1 MLETKLIVVRAFV
14 EAVPATQC
22 YLCAA
27 PIPMEGPPLCTLCLE
42 IEAERD
48 QDYRDEKQQA
58 RRPF

>member
-1 MLETKLIVVRAFV
+1 MLKTKLIVVQTFV
-14 EAVPATQC
+14 EVVSVARC

-27 PIPMEGPPLCTLCLE
+27 PIPAKGPPLCPLCLE
-42 IEAERD
+42 IEAERE